1 MSLLLAAVGALGGT
15 SAGLRPGDI
24 SNSAEARVSANLA
37 AKLTPGA
44 RGLTPAYNVGSAMA
58 SPKNTGSPRSHLKD
72 DARQFW
78 HRVSEGLAMHQLW
91 SQFEKD
97 ARSSYRLYSAGLD
110 NLQEEPSRFRRG
122 WQITKALFWAIL
134 EKLTPARRVL
144 VLLALILLF
153 FPSGGFSYNNRA
165 GHIESFQLDLHV
177 WGGMLLLLVLLLE
190 LADRVVMKR
199 DLEIAKDIQA
209 WLLPGA
215 PLQIPGYQI
224 AYATRPANTV
234 AGDYYDVILRP
245 GRTPSDD
252 RILFVVADVAGKSIP
267 AAMLMATFQASLR
280 TLSTSGIALVEL
292 VAGVNH
298 YACSTSMGGVRFTT
312 AFFAELDPATGD
324 VAYVNAGHNVPI
336 LRKHS
341 GAVERLEA
349 GGIPVG
355 IFADSPYHVGTT
367 RLESGDWLVI
377 FTDGVVEAINQ
388 RYEEYDEP
396 KLIQLVDR
404 ESGSAP
410 AELLR
415 RLLEELDRFVGN
427 TPQHDDMTCLLLKRR

>member
-1 MSLLLAAVGALGGT
+1 MT
-15 SAGLRPGDI
+15 SPQQGVPPQPRAQGR
-24 SNSAEARVSANLA
+24 AR
-37 AKLTPGA
+37 
-44 RGLTPAYNVGSAMA
+44 
-58 SPKNTGSPRSHLKD
+58 H
-72 DARQFW
+72 FW
-78 HRVSEGLAMHQLW
+78 HRVSEGLELNQLW
-91 SQFEKD
+91 SQFAKD

-110 NLQEEPSRFRRG
+110 DLPTEPRRVRRL
-122 WQITKALFWAIL
+122 WQKAKALFWAIL

-144 VLLALILLF
+144 LLLALILLF
-153 FPSGGFSYNNRA
+153 FPTGEAVYTKGDTHVEVN
-165 GHIESFQLDLHV
+165 GLDLHF
-177 WGGMLLLLVLLLE
+177 WGGMLMFVVLLLE

-245 GRTPSDD
+245 GHIPSEG

-280 TLSTSGIALVEL
+280 TLSSGGEPLAEL

-298 YACSTSMGGVRFTT
+298 YSCSNTMGGVRFTT
-312 AFFAELDPATGD
+312 AFLAELDPSTGD

-336 LRKHS
+336 LRKAS
-341 GAVERLEA
+341 GALERLEA
-349 GGIPVG
+349 GGIPIG
-355 IFADSPYHVGTT
+355 IFEGAAYQVGTT

-377 FTDGVVEAINQ
+377 FTDGVVEAVNTKD
-388 RYEEYDEP
+388 EEYGEP
-396 KLIQLVDR
+396 ELIRVVDR

-410 AELLR
+410 PELLR
-415 RLLEELDRFVGN
+415 SLMAGLDQFVGN
-427 TPQHDDMTCLLLKRR
+427 TPQHDDITCLLLKRS

>member
-1 MSLLLAAVGALGGT
+1 M
-15 SAGLRPGDI
+15 
-24 SNSAEARVSANLA
+24 
-37 AKLTPGA
+37 
-44 RGLTPAYNVGSAMA
+44 
-58 SPKNTGSPRSHLKD
+58 
-72 DARQFW
+72 RQFW
-78 HRVSEGLAMHQLW
+78 YRVSEGLAIDQLW

-97 ARSSYRLYSAGLD
+97 ARSSYRLYSVGLD
-110 NLQEEPSRFRRG
+110 NLEAQPSRIRRG
-122 WQITKALFWAIL
+122 RQIATALFWAIL

-144 VLLALILLF
+144 LLAALVLLF
-153 FPSGGFSYNNRA
+153 FPAGSSSYTDHA
-165 GHIESFQLDLHV
+165 GHSEIHEFDLHV
-177 WGGMLLLLVLLLE
+177 LGGVLMFVVLLLE

-245 GRTPSDD
+245 GREPSAD
-252 RILFVVADVAGKSIP
+252 RVLFVVADVAGKSIP

-280 TLSTSGIALVEL
+280 TLSTSGVTLAEL
-292 VAGVNH
+292 VVGVNR
-298 YACSTSMGGVRFTT
+298 YACSNSQGGVRFTT

-324 VAYVNAGHNVPI
+324 VVYINAGHNVPI
-336 LRKHS
+336 LRKTS

-355 IFADSPYHVGTT
+355 ILPESPYQVGTT
-367 RLESGDWLVI
+367 RLERGEWLVI
-377 FTDGVVEAINQ
+377 FTDGIVEAVNGKD
-388 RYEEYDEP
+388 EEYGEP
-396 KLIQLVDR
+396 ELIRLVDGG
-404 ESGSAP
+404 SGAAP

-415 RLLEELDRFVGN
+415 RLLAELDKYVGN
-427 TPQHDDMTCLLLKRR
+427 TPQHDDMTCLLLKRT

>member
-1 MSLLLAAVGALGGT
+1 
-15 SAGLRPGDI
+15 
-24 SNSAEARVSANLA
+24 
-37 AKLTPGA
+37 
-44 RGLTPAYNVGSAMA
+44 MA
-58 SPKNTGSPRSHLKD
+58 SPAHTVPPRSRFKD

-78 HRVSEGLAMHQLW
+78 HRVTEGLAVNQLW

-110 NLQEEPSRFRRG
+110 NLQAEPSRFRRA
-122 WQITKALFWAIL
+122 WQITKAMFWAIL

-153 FPSGGFSYNNRA
+153 IPSGGFSYTNQA
-165 GHIESFQLDLHV
+165 GHVEVFEFDLHV
-177 WGGMLLLLVLLLE
+177 WGGLLLLLVLLLE

-245 GRTPSDD
+245 GRKLSED
-252 RILFVVADVAGKSIP
+252 RILFAVADVAGKSIP

-280 TLSTSGIALVEL
+280 TLSTSGVALAEL

-298 YACSTSMGGVRFTT
+298 YACSNSMGGVRFTT

-336 LRKHS
+336 LRKKS
-341 GAVERLEA
+341 GLVERLEA
-349 GGIPVG
+349 GGIPIG
-355 IFADSPYHVGTT
+355 IFAESPYQVGTT

-377 FTDGVVEAINQ
+377 FTDGVVEAVNQ
-388 RYEEYDEP
+388 KDEEYGEP
-396 KLIQLVDR
+396 ELIRLVDR
-404 ESGSAP
+404 GSGSAP

-415 RLLEELDRFVGN
+415 SLLAELDRHVGN
-427 TPQHDDMTCLLLKRR
+427 TPQHDDITCLLLKRT